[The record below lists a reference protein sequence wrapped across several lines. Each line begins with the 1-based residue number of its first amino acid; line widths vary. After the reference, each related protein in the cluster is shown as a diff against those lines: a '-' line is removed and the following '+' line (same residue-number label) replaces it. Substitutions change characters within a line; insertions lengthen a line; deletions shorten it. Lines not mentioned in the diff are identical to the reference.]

1 MRKNVLKVLDLPSNG
16 TTAALVIMA
25 VVFFVGGLAGCTLAG
40 RAEGGG
46 EAALNGYL
54 DGFLNVVASGE
65 MVKPEFILLLW
76 KSIRWPLFVVIL
88 GFTPIGLIG
97 VPLLFLVRAFLL
109 SFSIASFFH
118 VSGVSGLLFAFSVF
132 GITGLIY
139 VPVLFLLGIQ
149 SFLNAGT
156 IIGRITG
163 ENRRGAGIKRTNVFC
178 CCVCFLLLFV
188 CCFIEYSAG
197 PAFLKMAA
205 EMLNH

>member
-1 MRKNVLKVLDLPSNG
+1 MRKNVLKVWDLPSNG
-16 TTAALVIMA
+16 STAALIIIA
-25 VVFFVGGLAGCTLAG
+25 VAFFIGGLAGCTLAG

-54 DGFLNVVASGE
+54 DGFLNVAISGE
-65 MVKPEFILLLW
+65 TVRPEFVLLLW
-76 KSIRWPLFVVIL
+76 RSIRWPLFVVVL

-97 VPLLFLVRAFLL
+97 VPTLFLIRAFLL

-118 VSGVSGLLFAFSVF
+118 VSGINGLLFAFSVF

-139 VPVLFLLGIQ
+139 VPILFILGIQ
-149 SFLNAGT
+149 GFLNSGA

-163 ENRRGAGIKRTNVFC
+163 ENRRSTGIKRTNVLC
-178 CCVCFLLLFV
+178 CGICFLLLIV

-197 PAFLKMAA
+197 PSFLKMAA
-205 EMLNH
+205 EILTH